1 MVKSNK
7 SLIIILSCLVIAAC
21 IFITWKG
28 ISNNDVFIESKD
40 GKWKVGYV
48 KAEETFDPRKQYHCI
63 LTYNGNNI
71 HNIEYISYE
80 YYYKG
85 ANSPA
90 SYGKCTKE
98 EMKFPLTFG
107 EFSDKLKSGEERIVK
122 LEWKETGK
130 VYKEDLVIKK

>member
-48 KAEETFDPRKQYHCI
+48 KAEETESLH
-63 LTYNGNNI
+63 
-71 HNIEYISYE
+71 H
-80 YYYKG
+80 
-85 ANSPA
+85 
-90 SYGKCTKE
+90 
-98 EMKFPLTFG
+98 MFPPYTIAF
-107 EFSDKLKSGEERIVK
+107 RIIM
-122 LEWKETGK
+122 LS
-130 VYKEDLVIKK
+130 